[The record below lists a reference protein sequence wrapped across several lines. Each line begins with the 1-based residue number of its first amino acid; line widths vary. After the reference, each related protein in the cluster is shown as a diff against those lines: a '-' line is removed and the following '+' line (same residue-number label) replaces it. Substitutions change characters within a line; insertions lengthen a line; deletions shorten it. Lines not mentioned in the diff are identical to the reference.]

1 MAKIGFADY
10 NVATM
15 LEKSIIS
22 ALFKRLR
29 VGGVRVIDWT
39 GGDST
44 YGPDKPYLTL
54 HIHHSRAVRAMM
66 RNLSLGFGESYMNGD
81 IDIDGDIRRLGE
93 LVSQNRAAFSHPAL
107 NRLPLLGRRNT
118 KRSQRK
124 FIAHHYDLGNDF
136 YKLWLDKTMTYSC
149 AYYQSPTDT
158 LEAAQAQKLAY
169 TLKKLQLKPGMRLL
183 DIGSGWGQ
191 LLIAAVQTYDVTGH
205 GITLSQEQY
214 DLSRQKI
221 KKLGLEEKITIE
233 LINYQDF
240 AARDL
245 LFDRVISV
253 GMYEHVGRG
262 NHRQYFKAVHKLLKQ
277 GGISLLHTITNE
289 LETRNDPWID
299 KYIFPGGYIPSV
311 RETSH
316 LMPEFDLRLTDCEN
330 LRLHYALTLDE
341 WLKRYDKNSA
351 TVIAKYGD
359 SFYRMWR
366 LYLAG
371 SITGFRFDNLSL
383 SQFVM
388 TKGLV
393 NDAPLTRDFL
403 YTP

>member
-1 MAKIGFADY
+1 
-10 NVATM
+10 M

-54 HIHHSRAVRAMM
+54 HIHHPRAVRAMM

-93 LVSQNRAAFSHPAL
+93 LVSQNRATFSHPTL
-107 NRLPLLGRRNT
+107 NRLPHLGRKNT

-221 KKLGLEEKITIE
+221 KQLGLEEKITIE
-233 LINYQDF
+233 LINYQDL

-245 LFDRVISV
+245 TFDSVISV

-262 NHRQYFKAVHKLLKQ
+262 NHRQYFKAVHKLLKP

-289 LETRNDPWID
+289 LETKSDPWID
-299 KYIFPGGYIPSV
+299 KYIFPGGYIPSI
-311 RETSH
+311 RETIH
-316 LMPEFDLRLTDCEN
+316 PMPEFDLRLQDYEN

-351 TVIAKYGD
+351 AIIAKYGD

-403 YTP
+403 YRP

>member
-1 MAKIGFADY
+1 
-10 NVATM
+10 M
-15 LEKSIIS
+15 LEKTIIS

-29 VGGVRVIDWT
+29 VGGVRIIDWT
-39 GGDST
+39 GDEAT
-44 YGPDKPYLTL
+44 YGPDKPYFTL
-54 HIHHSRAVRAMM
+54 HFHHPRAVRAMV
-66 RNLSLGFGESYMNGD
+66 RNLTLGFGESYMNGD
-81 IDIDGDIRRLGE
+81 IDIDGDIRRVGE
-93 LVSQNRAAFSHPAL
+93 LTAQNQAAFSHPAL
-107 NRLPLLGRRNT
+107 NKLPHIGRRNT
-118 KRSQRK
+118 KRRQRK

-149 AYYQSPTDT
+149 AYFKSPADT
-158 LEAAQAQKLAY
+158 LETAQAQKLSH
-169 TLKKLQLKPGMRLL
+169 TLRKLQLKPGMRLL

-205 GITLSQEQY
+205 GVTLSQEQY

-221 KKLGLEEKITIE
+221 KELGLEDKITIE
-233 LINYQDF
+233 LINYQDL
-240 AARDL
+240 AKRDL
-245 LFDRVISV
+245 EFDRVISV

-262 NHRQYFKAVHKLLKQ
+262 NHRDYFRAVHKLLKP

-289 LETRNDPWID
+289 LEVKSDPWID
-299 KYIFPGGYIPSV
+299 KYIFPGGYLPSL
-311 RETSH
+311 RETVH
-316 LMPEFDLRLTDCEN
+316 LMPEFDMRLMDYEN

-351 TVIAKYGD
+351 KIIAKYGD
-359 SFYRMWR
+359 EFYRMWR

-371 SITGFRFDNLSL
+371 SITGFRYDSLSL

-393 NDAPLTRDFL
+393 NDGPMTRDFL
-403 YTP
+403 YQP

>member
-1 MAKIGFADY
+1 VAKNGLADY
-10 NVATM
+10 NMATM

-22 ALFKRLR
+22 ALFRRLR

-39 GGDST
+39 GGEAT
-44 YGPDKPYLTL
+44 YGPGEPYLTL
-54 HIHHSRAVRAMM
+54 HIHHPRAIRAMM
-66 RNLSLGFGESYMNGD
+66 RSLTLGFGESYMKGD

-93 LVSQNRAAFSHPAL
+93 LVSQNQAAFSHPAL
-107 NRLPLLGRRNT
+107 NRLPHVGRRNT
-118 KRSQRK
+118 KRRQRK
-124 FIAHHYDLGNDF
+124 FVAHHYDLGNDF
-136 YKLWLDKTMTYSC
+136 YRLWLDKTMTYSC
-149 AYYQSPTDT
+149 AYFKSPSDA
-158 LEAAQAQKLAY
+158 LEAAQAQKLAH
-169 TLKKLQLKPGMRLL
+169 TLAKLQLKPGMRLL

-191 LLIAAVQTYDVTGH
+191 LLIAAVQAYDVTGH

-221 KKLGLEEKITIE
+221 KDLGLEDKITIE
-233 LINYQDF
+233 LINYQDL

-245 LFDRVISV
+245 TFDRVISV

-262 NHRQYFKAVHKLLKQ
+262 NHRQYFKAVHKLLEP

-289 LETRNDPWID
+289 LETKSDPWID
-299 KYIFPGGYIPSV
+299 KYIFPGGYIPSI
-311 RETSH
+311 RETVH
-316 LMPEFDLRLTDCEN
+316 VMPEFDLRLQDFEN

-341 WLKRYDKNSA
+341 WLKRYDENSA
-351 TVIAKYGD
+351 AIIAKYGT

-371 SITGFRFDNLSL
+371 SITGFRYDNLSL

-403 YTP
+403 YHP